1 MLSVAGELKRL
12 ERGREVA
19 FELQTVGIILAVGAG
34 LIWPVV
40 EQYDPDN
47 VKVLYLCVAAVL
59 VGFGLMAAVAHG

>member
-1 MLSVAGELKRL
+1 MPRLIQTEKTLRVTLGPGDMQIAGI
-12 ERGREVA
+12 V
-19 FELQTVGIILAVGAG
+19 LAVGAG

-47 VKVLYLCVAAVL
+47 VKVLYLCAAAVL